1 MFTKTDKTD
10 MEDCTYDT
18 IPFPAS
24 QLAAI
29 LHPKFSEQKPLRFE
43 TPVLIILKLD
53 GPGYL
58 DFVDW
63 EVTECYPDNGKLNPD
78 KVPTSVIVKDKDG
91 HTARIEDFYSDDRYH
106 TDEIWLCIG
115 LLDAACGQLGVPVP
129 PRPDWYTD

>member
-1 MFTKTDKTD
+1 
-10 MEDCTYDT
+10 MEDSTYDT

-29 LHPKFSEQKPLRFE
+29 LHPKFSERKPLQFE
-43 TPVLIILKLD
+43 TPVLITLKLD

-106 TDEIWLCIG
+106 TDEIWLCIE